1 MPATMQDQAYR
12 IYRRFL
18 ETAENKRHWN
28 IFKDVPWNKLDI
40 SKATSAPVQ
49 SSRSIV
55 PKSCICLDYSSKG
68 IEMNRSV
75 FGMAWFQIRWAFEE
89 DRHGLAFREYLTR
102 SRLRWEAQMED
113 LERATFSREWQMLF
127 ETSRQMACYGAIQE
141 GATFT
146 AYNSQR
152 KKALCGR

>member
-55 PKSCICLDYSSKG
+55 PKSCICLITAPKESK
-68 IEMNRSV
+68 
-75 FGMAWFQIRWAFEE
+75 
-89 DRHGLAFREYLTR
+89 
-102 SRLRWEAQMED
+102 
-113 LERATFSREWQMLF
+113 
-127 ETSRQMACYGAIQE
+127 
-141 GATFT
+141 
-146 AYNSQR
+146 
-152 KKALCGR
+152 